1 MTPISFWRQEMQTSS
16 HHLQLSAEDARF
28 LGEHSAL
35 EAMLT
40 DDVAA
45 ASAAVVRTVRI
56 VGPHRTRLPLP

>member
-1 MTPISFWRQEMQTSS
+1 MQTSS